1 MKSHPK
7 GYKIYFADLNPSI
20 GSEISKIRFALQGW
34 EI

>member
-7 GYKIYFADLNPSI
+7 GYEIYFADLNPTT
-20 GSEISKIRFALQGW
+20 GCEISKIRFALQCL